1 MNSNGGWFFYDVRGG
16 VTTGRTFKGLCGWR
30 EHQASGQVAAE
41 PSTPFQELWLS
52 RQRDARAHEEEGAG
66 MSLLADSVLVLP
78 GLVTAAECAHL
89 SAAADRTCVNDEWS
103 GVALRRIECHP
114 DGINL
119 DGRSHAL
126 ASIIIARALWSV
138 EKLRPELAA
147 ELFDADADLGDMW
160 FKFSGQEPMLNRYT
174 AGGLFEPHQDGHALT
189 ILVPLDNPGEG
200 FSGGGTAF
208 WSEATIGTDSKQA
221 SQHPP
226 SLVMRPPAG
235 TALFWR
241 GHITH
246 AGLPVQTGVRHVFV
260 ASFDLRPAGMKHAIY
275 R

>member
-1 MNSNGGWFFYDVRGG
+1 MNTDGSWFFFDVRGG

-41 PSTPFQELWLS
+41 PTTPFQELWLS
-52 RQRDARAHEEEGAG
+52 RRRDGHAEEEGADT
-66 MSLLADSVLVLP
+66 SLLADSVLVLP
-78 GLVTAAECAHL
+78 ALVTPAECAHL
-89 SAAADRTCVNDEWS
+89 SIAADRDCANDEWS
-103 GVALRRIECHP
+103 GVSLRRIECHP

-138 EKLRPELAA
+138 EKLRPDLAA
-147 ELFDADADLGDMW
+147 ELFGGSDTDLGDMW

-174 AGGLFEPHQDGHALT
+174 SGGLFEPHQDGHALT
-189 ILVPLDNPGEG
+189 VLVPLDSPGVG
-200 FSGGGTAF
+200 FTGGGTAF
-208 WSEATIGTDSKQA
+208 WSEATIGSDSKEA

-226 SLVMRPPAG
+226 SLIMRPPAG

-260 ASFDLRPAGMKHAIY
+260 ASFDLRPAGMKHAV
-275 R
+275 RR

>member
-160 FKFSGQEPMLNRYT
+160 FKFSGQEPML
-174 AGGLFEPHQDGHALT
+174 
-189 ILVPLDNPGEG
+189 V
-200 FSGGGTAF
+200 
-208 WSEATIGTDSKQA
+208 
-221 SQHPP
+221 
-226 SLVMRPPAG
+226 
-235 TALFWR
+235 
-241 GHITH
+241 
-246 AGLPVQTGVRHVFV
+246 
-260 ASFDLRPAGMKHAIY
+260 
-275 R
+275 